1 MKLLF
6 DSLDALLAELGER
19 RVEAVRV
26 SRLVN
31 VESGQPTAGIPH
43 LTSRIL
49 VTAAIQDGFWA
60 EYRHWIGRS
69 IAEIGERGFYLPP
82 RLEERTATALTQI
95 TERVA
100 AAGFQVRD
108 GIYTH
113 DRGTLDSFRL

>member
-6 DSLDALLAELGER
+6 DSLDALLVELAER
-19 RVEAVRV
+19 KVKAVRV

-43 LTSRIL
+43 LTSRVL
-49 VTAAIQDGFWA
+49 VTAAIEDGVWA

-69 IAEIGERGFYLPP
+69 MAEIGERGFHLPA
-82 RLEERTATALTQI
+82 RLEERTAMALAQI
-95 TERVA
+95 AERVA

-113 DRGTLDSFRL
+113 DRGTLDSFPL